1 MDTQVRD
8 VAERSRYELLVDG
21 EVAGFAEYRSEG
33 EHVVFPHTVIDPQR
47 RGQGLGAILVR
58 GALDAVRPSGHKVV
72 PSCWYVAQV
81 IAENPEYA
89 DLRSEE
95 RRVGQEWFSTGRTR

>member
-47 RGQGLGAILVR
+47 RGQGLGAILVK

-72 PSCWYVAQV
+72 PSCWYVAQ
-81 IAENPEYA
+81 
-89 DLRSEE
+89 RSAE
-95 RRVGQEWFSTGRTR
+95 RRVGKECVSTCRSRWSPSH